1 MKLIADTHTHTII
14 SGDAFS
20 TLYENIQAARKR
32 GIKYLCLTEHV
43 YSALPGAPTPSYFKS
58 MHALPQ
64 EIDGVQLIRGVEVNI
79 LDYNGHLDM
88 PPDLLEWLEWVI
100 ASMHPTVIQPKDKK
114 AHTKAWLAIAENP
127 AVDVIGHC
135 DDPRYPFDIDQVVH
149 MFARHGKIMALNEQ
163 SPVTRPGGD
172 IMRREILTACVKHS
186 LPIVV
191 SSDGHFVDK
200 IGVFQ
205 KSIALLQE
213 LHFPEEL
220 VLNADEK
227 RFAKILSEKRHK
239 L

>member
-114 AHTKAWLAIAENP
+114 AHTKA
-127 AVDVIGHC
+127 
-135 DDPRYPFDIDQVVH
+135 
-149 MFARHGKIMALNEQ
+149 
-163 SPVTRPGGD
+163 
-172 IMRREILTACVKHS
+172 
-186 LPIVV
+186 
-191 SSDGHFVDK
+191 
-200 IGVFQ
+200 
-205 KSIALLQE
+205 
-213 LHFPEEL
+213 
-220 VLNADEK
+220 
-227 RFAKILSEKRHK
+227 
-239 L
+239 